1 MQELYKSLGLE
12 TKKDSLITNLYK
24 IPKKDN
30 KTNMPHFQP
39 IEAGYVL
46 QADLLFMPDDAGYK
60 YALTVVDDGSRKID
74 LEPLKNKDSENVL
87 KAFKEIFKR
96 RYVSM
101 PKYRLEVDAGSEF
114 KGKVKEYFEQHG
126 VIIRVAQVGRSR
138 QQALVER
145 VNQTIAT
152 LLFKRQAAQELLTG
166 EDSKEWTE
174 DLSKIV
180 PLYNKMIEKKKIKQP
195 IDIIDKDPVASG
207 DAVNLLA
214 IGTKVRVALDHP
226 ISTATDKRLHGR
238 FRSSDVRWNPQIRTI
253 KQYILKPAQ
262 VPLYLLDGDFSRHK
276 VEPVA
281 YSKSQLQ
288 VVNKNE
294 IMPDGE
300 KVIRG
305 EHVKYKAE
313 EIIGKKYIKKKIY
326 YLVKWVGYSKN
337 ASTWE
342 PRSQL
347 VEEIP
352 EMIRQY
358 ELSIWK

>member
-1 MQELYKSLGLE
+1 MQKLYESLGLE
-12 TKKDSLITNLYK
+12 TKKDNLITNLYK

-30 KTNMPHFQP
+30 RSNMPHFQP
-39 IEAGYVL
+39 IEAGYVI
-46 QADLLFMPDDAGYK
+46 QADLLFMPDDNGYK

-74 LEPLKNKDSENVL
+74 LEPLKNKDSETVL

-96 RYVSM
+96 GYVTR
-101 PKYRLEVDAGSEF
+101 PKYKLEVDAGSEF
-114 KGKVKEYFEQHG
+114 KGKVKEYFEQYG

-152 LLFKRQAAQELLTG
+152 LLFKRQASQEVLTG
-166 EDSKEWTE
+166 EDSKEWID

-195 IDIIDKDPVASG
+195 IDIIDKDPVATG

-238 FRSSDVRWNPQIRTI
+238 FRSSDVRWNPQIRTV

-262 VPLYLLDGDFSRHK
+262 VPLYLLDGNFSRHK

-294 IMPDGE
+294 IVPEGE
-300 KVIRG
+300 KIIRG
-305 EHVKYKAE
+305 NPTNYVVEKIV
-313 EIIGKKYIKKKIY
+313 GKKFENRKVMYK
-326 YLVKWVGYSKN
+326 VKWLGFKDTTY
-337 ASTWE
+337 E
-342 PRSQL
+342 PRSTLIKQ
-347 VEEIP
+347 VP
-352 EMIRQY
+352 KMINEY
-358 ELSIWK
+358 ELKFAI